1 MEHHITTPLNSKRKP
16 SIGGG
21 VFAKICQRKAAA
33 TIRDPGFARLH
44 PLKAAMGGRG
54 WEGPTA
60 RVYEG
65 RVKGRDVA

>member
-54 WEGPTA
+54 WEGPD
-60 RVYEG
+60 G
-65 RVKGRDVA
+65 